1 MAKKVKAENKIEE
14 IRIGKYT
21 VSKDY
26 PEDKLDLL
34 KERFGVA
41 EKWEEKRRKQG
52 PPFNEQFCADVYGI
66 AETMT
71 RDDSFK
77 GKFDPETLYQEM
89 CEEMTKLRKGKKDY
103 SLYDEVKVVMTVK
116 DNHRKKTATK
126 K

>member
-14 IRIGKYT
+14 IQIGKYT

-34 KERFGVA
+34 RERFGVA
-41 EKWEEKRRKQG
+41 EKWEEKRRKLG

-77 GKFDPETLYQEM
+77 GKFDPEQLYTEL
-89 CEEMTKLRKGKKDY
+89 CETMKDKRKGKKDY
-103 SLYDEVKVVMTVK
+103 SLYDEVSVISKVM
-116 DNHRKKTATK
+116 DAHRKKTK